1 MSIEPSAL
9 VCAKVCIGRKE
20 YSAGR
25 IKGPERDCRKTKTRL
40 AIGSESHYFMRWKM
54 VHLFFAS
61 WEIMT
66 QNVTIVSVD
75 VNFGYIFLT
84 VGVAVVVSARF
95 K

>member
-1 MSIEPSAL
+1 
-9 VCAKVCIGRKE
+9 
-20 YSAGR
+20 
-25 IKGPERDCRKTKTRL
+25 
-40 AIGSESHYFMRWKM
+40 M